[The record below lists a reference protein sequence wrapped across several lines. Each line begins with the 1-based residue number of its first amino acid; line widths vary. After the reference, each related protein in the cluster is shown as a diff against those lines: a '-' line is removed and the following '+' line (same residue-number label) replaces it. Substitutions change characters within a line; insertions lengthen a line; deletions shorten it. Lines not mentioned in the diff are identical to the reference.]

1 MDAADPFMSRIG
13 LNNMT
18 DKVLGSV
25 VRAGGRA
32 ELASQWMQDYRAA
45 PNPLQAGDEY
55 RGMPE
60 ILHMESGLFRLQG
73 PALKKP
79 ETHAH
84 FHTNPTSGT
93 HHHRQYFSKVS
104 MQNFDRGLV
113 ARHYANLHPTHYVHT
128 FSKDYDEHKFSKVR
142 TIGTV

>member
-1 MDAADPFMSRIG
+1 MGATDPFMSRIG

-60 ILHMESGLFRLQG
+60 IPRMESGLFRLQG
-73 PALKKP
+73 PALKMP
-79 ETHAH
+79 EKHTQ
-84 FHTNPTSGT
+84 FHTNPASGT

-104 MQNFDRGLV
+104 RQ
-113 ARHYANLHPTHYVHT
+113 
-128 FSKDYDEHKFSKVR
+128 
-142 TIGTV
+142 